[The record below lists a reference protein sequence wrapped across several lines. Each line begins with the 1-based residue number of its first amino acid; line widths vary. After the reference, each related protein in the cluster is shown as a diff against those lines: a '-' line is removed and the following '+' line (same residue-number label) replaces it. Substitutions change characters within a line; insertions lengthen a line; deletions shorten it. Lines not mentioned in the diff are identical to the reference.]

1 MSSILD
7 TYVDGSSF
15 SRLKYFALFL
25 LCGLLIFVIPRF
37 LFGVFE
43 PVFQLCLTVIFY
55 SLTRFTRKNNGY
67 DKYNQIYSAFLIASI
82 ITFLDNLV
90 YFFEINKDTTIP
102 GMFFTQIIT
111 STLIIAPILMFTRT
125 SGTNYSSIYLQRG
138 NLRKNLAIGLGSFLF
153 FLVLTIVNPRGASMF
168 FPINPD
174 VSNAKLVSLLMWIVP
189 FVLLNGVKEE
199 LWFRGLFLKQYELF
213 LGPYLA
219 NILQPLIFSV
229 AHMSVEYT
237 SVLLGFLV
245 VTFVLGLVWGYII
258 QRTDSII
265 GASLFHSA
273 TDIAIILGIFSYLV

>member
-1 MSSILD
+1 MPYSHIL
-7 TYVDGSSF
+7 
-15 SRLKYFALFL
+15 
-25 LCGLLIFVIPRF
+25 
-37 LFGVFE
+37 
-43 PVFQLCLTVIFY
+43 LTH
-55 SLTRFTRKNNGY
+55 SLHSKKNGY
-67 DKYNQIYSAFLIASI
+67 EKYNQIYSAFLIASI

-189 FVLLNGVKEE
+189 FVLLNRVKEE
-199 LWFRGLFLKQYELF
+199 LWFRGFVCIKCVRNH
-213 LGPYLA
+213 YLA

-245 VTFVLGLVWGYII
+245 VTFVLGLVWAYII

>member
-1 MSSILD
+1 
-7 TYVDGSSF
+7 
-15 SRLKYFALFL
+15 
-25 LCGLLIFVIPRF
+25 
-37 LFGVFE
+37 
-43 PVFQLCLTVIFY
+43 
-55 SLTRFTRKNNGY
+55 
-67 DKYNQIYSAFLIASI
+67 
-82 ITFLDNLV
+82 
-90 YFFEINKDTTIP
+90 
-102 GMFFTQIIT
+102 
-111 STLIIAPILMFTRT
+111 
-125 SGTNYSSIYLQRG
+125 
-138 NLRKNLAIGLGSFLF
+138 
-153 FLVLTIVNPRGASMF
+153 MF

-174 VSNAKLVSLLMWIVP
+174 VSNAKLVSLLIWIVP
-189 FVLLNGVKEE
+189 FVLLNRVKEE